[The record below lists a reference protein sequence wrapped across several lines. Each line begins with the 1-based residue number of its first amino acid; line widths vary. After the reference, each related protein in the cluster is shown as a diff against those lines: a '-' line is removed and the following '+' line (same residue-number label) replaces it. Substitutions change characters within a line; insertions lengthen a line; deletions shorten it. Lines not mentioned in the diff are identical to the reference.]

1 MAGGRIQVYDS
12 KSGKFMDYPVSKK
25 KTNTQ
30 RIKDLE
36 SEFRTQ
42 EIDTKFNYLN
52 EQTMSSNITNLNFV
66 GLINAIT
73 QGPAQDQCD
82 GLSVQHK
89 SLGFRYLFHNKLTTP
104 AVVRVFVIKTSQG
117 HTLDTTGSQLL
128 KSSDGTGRDFNASN
142 EQQQFYLRANPGR
155 YTIIYDKLIKLS
167 GVGVDNGCNK
177 IISFNKNYKN
187 TKRTFNASGTPND
200 KFYIA
205 MKVLDP
211 AMDANASVE
220 VSGSA
225 YFSYKDN

>member
-1 MAGGRIQVYDS
+1 MAGGKILQFDPA
-12 KSGKFMDYPVSKK
+12 SGKLIPLPGSTK

-30 RIKDLE
+30 RIKALE
-36 SEFRTQ
+36 SEARTQ
-42 EIDTKFNYLN
+42 EIDINYNYLN
-52 EQTMSSNITNLNFV
+52 EVTMASNTSDLNFV
-66 GLINAIT
+66 GLLNAMT
-73 QGPAQDQCD
+73 QGDAQNQID

-89 SLGFRYLFHNKLTTP
+89 GLGFRYLFHNKLSTP
-104 AVVRVFVIKTSQG
+104 AVVRIFVIKTSQG
-117 HTLDTTGSQLL
+117 HTLTTAGSQLL

-142 EQQQFYLRANPGR
+142 EQQQFYLRSNPGR
-155 YTIIYDKLIKLS
+155 YTIIYDRLIKLS

-187 TKRTFNASGTPND
+187 TKRTFNASGSPND
-200 KFYIA
+200 KFYVAI
-205 MKVLDP
+205 KVLDP

>member
-1 MAGGRIQVYDS
+1 MAGGKILKFDPTT
-12 KSGKFMDYPVSKK
+12 GKLMPFQSAK

-30 RIKDLE
+30 RLKALE
-36 SEFRTQ
+36 SEVKSQ
-42 EIDTKFNYLN
+42 EVDINYNYLN
-52 EQTMSSNITNLNFV
+52 EVTFSSNTTDLNFV
-66 GLINAIT
+66 GLVNAMT
-73 QGPAQDQCD
+73 QGDTANTID

-89 SLGFRYLFHNKLTTP
+89 GLGFRYLLHNKLSTP
-104 AVVRVFVIKTSQG
+104 ACVRIFVIKTNQG
-117 HTLDTTGSQLL
+117 HTLTTAGSQLL

-142 EQQQFYLRANPGR
+142 EQQQFYLRPNTGR
-155 YTIIYDKLIKLS
+155 YTIIYDRLIKLS

-177 IISFNKNYKN
+177 IISFNKSYKN
-187 TKRTFNASGTPND
+187 TKRTYNASGSPND

-211 AMDANASVE
+211 AMDASASVE